1 MSAALTAVN
10 DPTLPPRYVMDNYKR
25 AYYNVHGREPAV
37 RYMGNH
43 WYHVNGETV
52 HRLTLIEEI
61 TRLHEI
67 GQVHKPVR
75 PEKSVI
81 QRLIAR
87 LRSL

>member
-1 MSAALTAVN
+1 MTMTLTAVH
-10 DPTLPPRYVMDNYKR
+10 DPTLPPRYIVESYQR
-25 AYYNVHGREPAV
+25 AFRSAHGRDPQV

-61 TRLHEI
+61 GRLEQMERI
-67 GQVHKPVR
+67 SQPPR
-75 PEKSVI
+75 MDKSII

-87 LRSL
+87 IRSL